1 MNLKNEINILNLIK
15 RINMNRLTKKIPMVF
30 VLGILILGNFSCQQ
44 QVKEE
49 PDNRPNF
56 LFIFTDDQTNES
68 IHALNNK
75 EIITPNLDKLVEKGV
90 VFTHS
95 FNQGAWG
102 GAVCVASRAML
113 NSGQYMY
120 AAQSGIFTSKLWV
133 QNFTE
138 AGYETFLTGKWHN
151 KDETALKS
159 FKYARAIGKGMYASI
174 HPEFKWHPG
183 VNRPTPENNTWTAWD
198 PIFTG
203 HWTPKVKD
211 ILYDENGNRDV
222 GPEYVV
228 TQHSSEL
235 YADNA
240 INFLETNVKDTDK
253 PFFMYVSFNA
263 PHDPRQSPKEYV
275 DMYPSEKIEIPENYM
290 PEHPFDQG
298 DHKLRDETLAP
309 FPRTEHVVQVHRSEY
324 YAIIT
329 HFDYQM
335 GRIMKA
341 LEASGKADN
350 TYIIFSS
357 DHGLA
362 VGHHGLL
369 GKQNQYD
376 HSVRMPLII
385 AGPGLEPGKIVD
397 DLVYLPCI
405 YPTTC
410 EMAGIDVPE
419 TVDFKSLNGLLK
431 GKEDKIYEAI
441 YGGYRNFQRMVRT
454 EKYKL
459 IVYPHNGIQQLFDM
473 ENDTDEMKNLIDDK
487 NYESVK
493 KEMYEKL
500 LELQQETGDTLKL
513 ALN

>member
-1 MNLKNEINILNLIK
+1 MNQLILKFKVAL
-15 RINMNRLTKKIPMVF
+15 F
-30 VLGILILGNFSCQQ
+30 LGILLIGFTSCDCQ
-44 QVKEE
+44 KEE
-49 PDNRPNF
+49 PKDERPNF
-56 LFIFTDDQTNES
+56 LFIFTDDQCFET
-68 IHALNNK
+68 IGGLNNS
-75 EIITPNLDKLVEKGV
+75 EVITPNLDKLVDRGIT
-90 VFTHS
+90 FTHS

-102 GAVCVASRAML
+102 GAVCICSRAML
-113 NSGQYMY
+113 NSGQYLN
-120 AAQSGIFTSKLWV
+120 ASREGIFQNKLWIE
-133 QNFTE
+133 NFTE

-151 KDETALKS
+151 KDETAVKS
-159 FKYARAIGKGMYASI
+159 FKYAQAIGKGMYASI
-174 HPEFKWHPG
+174 HPEFSWRPG
-183 VNRPTPENNTWTAWD
+183 VNRPTPENNEWTAWD
-198 PIFTG
+198 PIYTG

-211 ILYDENGNRDV
+211 IIYDENGNRGV
-222 GPEYVV
+222 GPDYVIP
-228 TQHSSEL
+228 QHSTEL
-235 YADNA
+235 YADKA
-240 INFLETNVKDTDK
+240 ITFLQTTAKESDN

-263 PHDPRQSPKEYV
+263 PHDPRQAPKKYV

-329 HFDYQM
+329 HFDDQM

-362 VGHHGLL
+362 VGQHGLI

-376 HSVRMPLII
+376 HSVRMPLVI
-385 AGPGLEPGKIVD
+385 AGPGLKGGQIID

-410 EMAGIDVPE
+410 ELAGLDVPE
-419 TVDFKSLNGLLK
+419 TVDFKSLNGLIS
-431 GKEDKIYEAI
+431 GKESNIYDAVF
-441 YGGYRNFQRMVRT
+441 GAYRHFQRMVRT

-459 IVYPHNGIQQLFDM
+459 IVYPHIDKQQLFDI
-473 ENDTDEMKNLIDDK
+473 ENDPYEVVDLIEDEKLAN
-487 NYESVK
+487 VK
-493 KEMYEKL
+493 KELQQKL
-500 LELQQETGDTLKL
+500 LDLQVEVHDTLVL
-513 ALN
+513 SLN